1 MGRSTSASATIPA
14 IGSHSIMRDT
24 ARNSSGSTVFT
35 RLVYMETYAS
45 PREAIAREK
54 QLKKWHR
61 DWKIRLIEQDNPEW
75 GDLSH
80 LL

>member
-1 MGRSTSASATIPA
+1 MERSTSASATIPA
-14 IGSHSIMRDT
+14 IGSQHH
-24 ARNSSGSTVFT
+24 AGHGSQFVRTYGVT

-45 PREAIAREK
+45 PREAIARENP
-54 QLKKWHR
+54 LKNWRR